1 MSAELSPVGGDPTSS
16 VHGVLALWRRLS
28 RLPLGTR
35 LFGLLIARHVPYS
48 GTVRARVHELE
59 PGHARITLA
68 DRRRVRNHLRSVH
81 ACAQVTAGEL
91 ASGLAMLAALP
102 PRMRAIVTALEIEY
116 LKKARGTLVA
126 LGRAPLP
133 EPNGSGEYVATAEL
147 RDPQGDVV
155 SRLQVRWLVGPE
167 RTDAGVAEGVP
178 R

>member
-1 MSAELSPVGGDPTSS
+1 MSAAVSPAGGDPNTSA
-16 VHGVLALWRRLS
+16 HEILALWRRLS
-28 RLPLGTR
+28 SLPLGAR
-35 LFGLLIARHVPYS
+35 IFGFLIARHVPYS

-59 PGHARITLA
+59 PGRARITLP

-81 ACAQVTAGEL
+81 ACAQATAGEL

-102 PRMRAIVTALEIEY
+102 PGMRAIVTSLEIEY
-116 LKKARGTLVA
+116 VKKARGTLVA

-133 EPNGSGEYVATAEL
+133 APGSSGEYVATAEL

-155 SRLQVRWLVGPE
+155 SRLEVRWLVGPD
-167 RTDAGVAEGVP
+167 RKHASVAEAEP